1 MYIKLSSIFEAIKY
15 FIGFNSRSLS
25 MKKRFRK
32 KFAVA
37 EFYRPWF
44 AISAEIKPMAE
55 GDQADFVSRF
65 IAAAEALDMI
75 CDGAIGET
83 ELEVSFDTGRL
94 ATANAERRQ
103 QFIDQVSQWPEIVKI
118 EATELQ

>member
-1 MYIKLSSIFEAIKY
+1 
-15 FIGFNSRSLS
+15 

-32 KFAVA
+32 KFAVG

-44 AISAEIKPMAE
+44 AISAEIQPMAE

-83 ELEVSFDTGRL
+83 ELEVAFDTGRL
-94 ATANAERRQ
+94 ATANEERRQ
-103 QFIDQVSQWPEIVKI
+103 KFLDQVKDWPEIVKI
-118 EATELQ
+118 EATDLQ

>member
-1 MYIKLSSIFEAIKY
+1 
-15 FIGFNSRSLS
+15 
-25 MKKRFRK
+25 MKKRLRK
-32 KFAVA
+32 KFAVQ

-44 AISAEIKPMAE
+44 AISAEITPMAD

-65 IAAAEALDMI
+65 IAAAEALDMT
-75 CDGAIGET
+75 CDGAIGEND
-83 ELEVSFDTGRL
+83 LEVAFDTGRI

-103 QFIDQVSQWPEIVKI
+103 QFLDQVSTWPEIIKI

>member
-1 MYIKLSSIFEAIKY
+1 
-15 FIGFNSRSLS
+15 
-25 MKKRFRK
+25 MKKRLRK
-32 KFAVA
+32 KLEIK

-44 AISAEIKPMAE
+44 AITAEIQPMAE

-83 ELEVSFDTGRL
+83 ELEVAFDTGRL

-103 QFIDQVSQWPEIVKI
+103 QFLDQIQSWPEIVKI